1 MSPRPPQE
9 QEDKAV
15 QSYFRKIYSD
25 YQEKV
30 DREDVA
36 DVYSR
41 IKENI
46 EPHLTG
52 IVVDIGSGGVSRYQN
67 PAIRRLISVDN
78 VLEFL
83 SHSKDK
89 TVLNVAGDIRALPLK
104 GGSADR
110 IVVQFVI
117 HHLTESRLA
126 KNLRNVE
133 AAVAESSRILRPG
146 GEVYFVDSMVPFPLE
161 MIERPCYL
169 PAYHLLRILNKP
181 MVFFFSVQ
189 SFCRLLRRYRLAP
202 RRIRKIDWGKM
213 AEASAALFP
222 RLKFPL
228 KYAPVRCLLIS
239 AVKR

>member
-30 DREDVA
+30 EREDVA
-36 DVYSR
+36 DVHSR

-52 IVVDIGSGGVSRYQN
+52 IVVDIGSGGVSHYRN
-67 PAIRRLISVDN
+67 PAIRRVISVDN

-83 SHSKDK
+83 RHSRDK

-104 GGSADR
+104 NGTADR
-110 IVVQFVI
+110 IVIQFVI
-117 HHLTESRLA
+117 HHLTENRLA

-146 GEVYFVDSMVPFPLE
+146 GEVFFVDSMVPFPLE
-161 MIERPCYL
+161 MIERPGYV

-181 MVFFFSVQ
+181 MVFFFSVR

-202 RRIRKIDWGKM
+202 GRIQKIGWGKM
-213 AEASAALFP
+213 ADASSALFP
-222 RLKFPL
+222 GLKFPL
-228 KYAPVRCLLIS
+228 RYAPVQCLLIS

>member
-1 MSPRPPQE
+1 MSPRPPQQ

-30 DREDVA
+30 EREDVT

-46 EPHLTG
+46 EPRLTG
-52 IVVDIGSGGVSRYQN
+52 IVIDIGSGGVSHYRN
-67 PAIRRLISVDN
+67 PAIRSVISVDN

-83 SHSKDK
+83 RHSKDK

-104 GGSADR
+104 SGSADR
-110 IVVQFVI
+110 IVIQFVI
-117 HHLTESRLA
+117 HHLTENRLA

-146 GEVYFVDSMVPFPLE
+146 GEVFFVDSMVPFPLE
-161 MIERPCYL
+161 MVERTGYF

-181 MVFFFSVQ
+181 MVFFFSAR
-189 SFCRLLRRYRLAP
+189 SFCCLLRRYRLAP
-202 RRIRKIDWGKM
+202 GRIQKIDWGKM

-228 KYAPVRCLLIS
+228 RYAPVQCLLIS
-239 AVKR
+239 AVKP

>member
-1 MSPRPPQE
+1 MSPRPPHG

-30 DREDVA
+30 EREDVA
-36 DVYSR
+36 DVHSR

-46 EPHLTG
+46 EPYLTG
-52 IVVDIGSGGVSRYQN
+52 IIVDIGSGGVSQFRN
-67 PAIRRLISVDN
+67 PAIRKVISVDN

-83 SHSKDK
+83 RHSKDK
-89 TVLNVAGDIRALPLK
+89 TVMNVAGDIRALPLK
-104 GGSADR
+104 DDSADR
-110 IVVQFVI
+110 IVIQFVI
-117 HHLTESRLA
+117 HHLTENRLA

-133 AAVAESSRILRPG
+133 GAVAETSRILRPG
-146 GEVYFVDSMVPFPLE
+146 GEVFFVDSMVPFALE
-161 MIERPCYL
+161 MIERPGYI
-169 PAYHLLRILNKP
+169 PAYYVLQILNKP

-202 RRIRKIDWGKM
+202 RRIQKIDWGKM
-213 AEASAALFP
+213 ADASSALFP
-222 RLKFPL
+222 RLRFPL
-228 KYAPVRCLLIS
+228 KYAPVRCCLVS

>member
-1 MSPRPPQE
+1 MSSKPPGE

-30 DREDVA
+30 EREDVA
-36 DVYSR
+36 DVYGR
-41 IKENI
+41 IKETI

-83 SHSKDK
+83 RNSKDK

-104 GGSADR
+104 DGSVDR

-117 HHLTESRLA
+117 HHLTENRLA
-126 KNLRNVE
+126 KNLSNVRK
-133 AAVAESSRILRPG
+133 AVAESSRILRPG
-146 GEVYFVDSMVPFPLE
+146 GKVYFVDSMVPFPLE
-161 MIERPCYL
+161 MIERPGYL

-202 RRIRKIDWGKM
+202 AQIQKIAWGKM

-228 KYAPVRCLLIS
+228 RYAPVHCLLIS

>member
-1 MSPRPPQE
+1 MNPRPPQG
-9 QEDKAV
+9 QEGKAV

-30 DREDVA
+30 EREDVA

-52 IVVDIGSGGVSRYQN
+52 IVVDIGSGGVSHYQN

-78 VLEFL
+78 VLDFL
-83 SHSKDK
+83 RHSKDK

-104 GGSADR
+104 DGSADR

-117 HHLTESRLA
+117 HHLTENRLA
-126 KNLRNVE
+126 KNLSNVRK
-133 AAVAESSRILRPG
+133 AISESSRILRPG
-146 GEVYFVDSMVPFPLE
+146 GEVFFVDSMVPSPLE
-161 MIERPCYL
+161 MIERPGYL

-202 RRIRKIDWGKM
+202 ARIQKIDWGKM
-213 AEASAALFP
+213 ADASSALFP

-228 KYAPVRCLLIS
+228 RYAPVRCLLIS